1 MSTAPSNAAAAP
13 EEATVRANGLEHRVL
28 RWVPGR
34 PVGAPVLL
42 CHGFLDQ
49 AASWRQVATRLL
61 AAGRLVLAF
70 DWRGHGRSAWIG
82 AGGYYHFPDYLLD
95 LDELIPQLSE
105 APVHLVGHSMGGVA
119 ATMYAAVRPERVR
132 SLVSLEGLGP
142 EAVPVEQAPE
152 RARQWLEAVAR
163 MRARPLRPIASR
175 KEAVQRMRLG
185 NPELSEALLP
195 ELLEQALVPLEG
207 GGHRWHFDPLHRTPS
222 PMPFRTELFV
232 AFARRLSRPTLV
244 VRGEHGHQPEDLA
257 RRLAAFPEGTSVVTV
272 PGAGHMLHLTAPEA
286 VAKHLLAHVTD
297 VERQPGPTDD

>member
-1 MSTAPSNAAAAP
+1 MSPAVPDASVTR
-13 EEATVRANGLEHRVL
+13 EEAIVRANGLEHHVL
-28 RWVPGR
+28 RWVPER
-34 PVGAPVLL
+34 SVGAPVLL

-49 AASWRQVATRLL
+49 GASWRWVAERLV
-61 AAGRLVLAF
+61 AQDRLVLAF

-82 AGGYYHFPDYLLD
+82 PGGYYHFPDYLLD

-105 APVHLVGHSMGGVA
+105 EPVHLVGHSMGGVA

-142 EAVPVEQAPE
+142 EAVPVEDAPA

-163 MRARPLRPIASR
+163 VRARPLRPIASLQ
-175 KEAVQRMRLG
+175 EAAQRMRLG
-185 NPELSEALLP
+185 NPELPEALFP

-232 AFARRLSRPTLV
+232 AFVGQLRCPVLL
-244 VRGEHGHQPEDLA
+244 VRGEHGHHPEDLA
-257 RRLAAFPEGTSVVTV
+257 TRLAAFPEGTPVVTV
-272 PGAGHMLHLTAPEA
+272 PGAGHMLHLTAPA
-286 VAKHLLAHVTD
+286 TVADHILAHVTD
-297 VERQPGPTDD
+297 VERHSEPAGD